1 MVLKL
6 PIDKI
11 NKLDSNMEGIFI
23 DLGKGNN
30 LSSILMTCLYRNK
43 HKEINSLFRY
53 DIYLIDLYKLNVIN
67 TPYGFLSPNALSA
80 ITLHNDISTYGLCNG
95 VKDVIRTRLSLRYFN
110 NINSETSY
118 NSYINAFINELGFLS
133 NLEEAIIEKIPT
145 QSDGRTKSVFSITRE
160 LIEEQKGWIKEILDR
175 YPFN

>member
-11 NKLDSNMEGIFI
+11 NKLESSMKGTFI
-23 DLGKGNN
+23 DLGQGNN

-43 HKEINSLFRY
+43 HKEVNSLYRY
-53 DIYLIDLYKLNVIN
+53 DIYLIDIYKLIVIN

-80 ITLHNDISTYGLCNG
+80 ITLHNDIYTYGFMCNG
-95 VKDVIRTRLSLRYFN
+95 VKDVVRNRISLRWFN

-118 NSYINAFINELGFLS
+118 NSYISAFINELNFLS
-133 NLEEAIIEKIPT
+133 NLEEAKSEKILT
-145 QSDGRTKSVFSITRE
+145 QSDGRTRSVFIITRE
-160 LIEEQKGWIKEILDR
+160 LIEEQKGWIKKILDR
-175 YPFN
+175 YPF